1 MNRPLLLQVL
11 LQAISAKKRAYS
23 STPVGFPIRND
34 LRALIQGISKGF
46 PSWERAR
53 RTPTYVSGRAMGDF
67 QPKESPNRAHF
78 LTSVLPVLCLR
89 GTRLYPNW
97 RWKNPRQLPVC
108 CWVCP
113 DENPVS
119 TLPIAYS
126 LRTTYLSTSH
136 QSVTIQSKFTRGSL
150 GNHLESCLVHSV
162 QTLCRLW
169 TRFRFIQ
176 SSFNVRPCFDSI

>member
-34 LRALIQGISKGF
+34 LRALIQGISEGF

-53 RTPTYVSGRAMGDF
+53 RAPTYVSGRAISVF

-78 LTSVLPVLCLR
+78 LTNVLPVLCSI

-97 RWKNPRQLPVC
+97 PLKNPRQLPVC

-169 TRFRFIQ
+169 ARFRFIPG
-176 SSFNVRPCFDSI
+176 SFNVRSCFDSI

>member
-34 LRALIQGISKGF
+34 LRAFIQGISEGF

-53 RTPTYVSGRAMGDF
+53 CAPTYVSGRAISVF

-78 LTSVLPVLCLR
+78 LTSVLPVLSPS

-97 RWKNPRQLPVC
+97 RLKNPRQLPVC

-113 DENPVS
+113 VENPVS

-169 TRFRFIQ
+169 TRFRLVQ
-176 SSFNVRPCFDSI
+176 SSFENAWWL

>member
-1 MNRPLLLQVL
+1 MFRPLLLQVL
-11 LQAISAKKRAYS
+11 LQAILPQKRRYS
-23 STPVGFPIRND
+23 STAVEFPIRYD
-34 LRALIQGISKGF
+34 LRACPQGISEGF

-53 RTPTYVSGRAMGDF
+53 RAPTYVSGREMSVY
-67 QPKESPNRAHF
+67 QPKESPNREHF
-78 LTSVLPVLCLR
+78 LTSVLPVLCTS
-89 GTRLYPNW
+89 GTRLHPNW
-97 RWKNPRQLPVC
+97 RPKNPSQLPVC

-169 TRFRFIQ
+169 TRFRFIPG
-176 SSFNVRPCFDSI
+176 SFNVRSCFDSI